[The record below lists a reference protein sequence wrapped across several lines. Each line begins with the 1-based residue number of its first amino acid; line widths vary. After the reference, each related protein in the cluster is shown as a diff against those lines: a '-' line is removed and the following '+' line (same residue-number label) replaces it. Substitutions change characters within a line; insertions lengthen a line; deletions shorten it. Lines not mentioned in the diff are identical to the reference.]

1 VDIDGKAKAA
11 KSVNPKL
18 RAATSGGKFSPNA
31 LVIMQIYP
39 TSRQFEGGSSKVIGA
54 RRLVAGQT
62 GVERTTSRK
71 TVAECSIPQ
80 EWM

>member
-18 RAATSGGKFSPNA
+18 QASTSGGKFSPNP

-62 GVERTTSRK
+62 GVERAT
-71 TVAECSIPQ
+71 
-80 EWM
+80 